1 MSILLLASAAADT
14 IPASLERMKR
24 SVVETETE
32 TTRRWLAGDP
42 DMELPEGADTGQL
55 DILATVTRPAL
66 DRLLALLDK
75 DGRFG
80 DIDYTSTNRGRWKV
94 VRHLHRVRMLAIAA
108 RTYPEKDQPAIHGAF
123 HRALGWWV
131 TTRPRN
137 ENWWYGE
144 IAIPRY
150 LGVTAILM
158 EDELRSDE
166 REFIAGAMK
175 PATISRTGQNRLW
188 LSVNVALRGLIE
200 GDEALVAQAV
210 SEAFGTADVT
220 TGDEGIQPDFSFR
233 QHGAQFYQGN
243 YGHHYLLNIAY
254 LMRLVEGGPYAAD
267 SKAKATIGRLA
278 LDGTRWMM
286 CGELLDHA
294 AVGRQISYPNRIQ
307 GPPLASV
314 CDALVAVNSGDADA
328 LVQWSRSI
336 RTNRPAPEPQGTR
349 HFWRSDFAIN
359 RGMNWMASV
368 KMCSERTLSTETTNE
383 ENLKGAYL
391 CEGMTLL
398 YRNGQEYRD
407 IFAVWDWNL
416 LPGVTSRSTAP
427 LPPAS
432 EWAGIPGS
440 GRFVGGVSGDQIGLV
455 AMEARRFGVRADKL
469 WFNDGGGL
477 WAWTENISS
486 DGGGNIVTTV
496 NQCLSR
502 GPVLRRES
510 AGGTAI
516 WHNGWAYLFPRP
528 DCEPSV
534 GQAKKSGRWSEIA
547 AGETN
552 TPDERDVF
560 LLRVDHGEHP
570 SGASLLY
577 RVQPMERNEFERAAF
592 EGMASAVSGSAG
604 VRAIET
610 ADRAGVVFHQAGSI
624 DLAGFG
630 RIQSD
635 GPCLLTLLRNQHQVG
650 LSLCDPTQSRTDLTL
665 RVGGRIHRIEL
676 PRDGMAGSTVH
687 IKN

>member
-1 MSILLLASAAADT
+1 MKQ
-14 IPASLERMKR
+14 SL
-24 SVVETETE
+24 VETETE

-42 DMELPEGADTGQL
+42 DMELPAGADTGQL

-66 DRLLALLDK
+66 DRQLALLDK
-75 DGRFG
+75 EGRFG

-108 RTYPEKDQPAIHGAF
+108 RTYPAKDQPAILDAF

-131 TTRPRN
+131 TKRPRN

-166 REFIAGAMK
+166 RDFIVEAMK
-175 PATISRTGQNRLW
+175 SATISRTGQNRLW

-200 GDEALVAQAV
+200 RDEALVARAV
-210 SEAFGTADVT
+210 SEAFGTADVAT
-220 TGDEGIQPDFSFR
+220 EDEGIQPDFSFR

-254 LMRLVEGGPYAAD
+254 LMRLVEGGPYAAPAG
-267 SKAKATIGRLA
+267 AKDTVGRLA

-294 AVGRQISYPNRIQ
+294 AVGRQISYPNRLQ
-307 GPPLASV
+307 GPPLATV
-314 CDALVAVNSGDADA
+314 CDALVAVGAGDAGA
-328 LVQWSRSI
+328 LARWARSI
-336 RTNRPAPEPQGTR
+336 RTNRPAVEPAGTR
-349 HFWRSDFAIN
+349 HFWRSDYAVS
-359 RGMNWMASV
+359 RGKDWMASV
-368 KMCSERTLSTETTNE
+368 RMCSERTLSAETTNH

-398 YRNGQEYRD
+398 YRDGREYRD
-407 IFAVWDWNL
+407 IFAAWDWTR
-416 LPGVTSRSTAP
+416 LPGVTSRSPAP
-427 LPPAS
+427 LPPLS
-432 EWAGIPGS
+432 SWSGTPGS
-440 GRFVGGVSGDQIGLV
+440 GRFAGGVSGGSLGLV
-455 AMEARRFGVRADKL
+455 AMETRRFGVHADKM

-477 WAWTENISS
+477 WSWTANISS
-486 DGGGNIVTTV
+486 DDRGNIVTTV

-510 AGGTAI
+510 TGVTAI
-516 WHNGWAYLFPRP
+516 WHDGWAYLFPRP
-528 DCEPSV
+528 EREPSV
-534 GQAKKSGRWSEIA
+534 VRAKRSGRWSEIA
-547 AGETN
+547 AGETD
-552 TPDERDVF
+552 TPDERNVF
-560 LLRVDHGEHP
+560 LLCVDHGEHP

-577 RVQPMERNEFERAAF
+577 RVQPMDRNEFEITTF
-592 EGMASAVSGSAG
+592 KGMANAVAGSTG
-604 VRAIET
+604 VRAIEAT
-610 ADRAGVVFHQAGSI
+610 DRAGVVFHQAGSI

-630 RIQSD
+630 RIEAD
-635 GPCLLTLLRNQHQVG
+635 GPCLVTLLRNQHNVG
-650 LSLCDPTQSRTDLTL
+650 LSLCEPTQSRTGMALV
-665 RVGGRIHRIEL
+665 VGGRTHRIEL

-687 IKN
+687 IRN